1 MAVVACI
8 SDLFFQSK
16 VVETARHLHVDLT
29 IAGSESK
36 LDEVIRENPGSS
48 FVVDLCFGSNQ
59 GVEVVERIR
68 HQFPDV
74 HLVAFA
80 PHVEEDLLE
89 AARQAGA
96 TEVMSRAKFT
106 KALPKILGAVAEST
120 TAKLETPR
128 PRNSVPRP

>member
-68 HQFPDV
+68 HQLPDV
-74 HLVAFA
+74 RLVAFA

-106 KALPKILGAVAEST
+106 KALPKILG
-120 TAKLETPR
+120 R
-128 PRNSVPRP
+128 CC